1 MIDRL
6 MSAAWSKPLVTN
18 DTPADHPLPA
28 KPLDANNYQRG
39 RFIDPAEAEILGGWK
54 LEVPAWKELK
64 GGSRGRFADL
74 QLLCADGPGAEL
86 ALDFE
91 GTAVGAYI
99 LAGPDAGIAEA
110 SIDGGPWK
118 QIETYHRFSSG
129 LHYPRTVM
137 FDAGLSPGE
146 HTLRLRIGK
155 RGNPQSLGTA
165 MRILQFVAN

>member
-1 MIDRL
+1 MGTRTR
-6 MSAAWSKPLVTN
+6 WV
-18 DTPADHPLPA
+18 
-28 KPLDANNYQRG
+28 RG
-39 RFIDPAEAEILGGWK
+39 RDGK
-54 LEVPAWKELK
+54 
-64 GGSRGRFADL
+64 
-74 QLLCADGPGAEL
+74 LLCADSPGAEL

-91 GTAVGAYI
+91 GTAVGAYL

-137 FDAGLSPGE
+137 FDADLSPGE

-155 RGNPQSLGTA
+155 RENPQRLGTA
-165 MRILQFVAN
+165 MRILQFAAN